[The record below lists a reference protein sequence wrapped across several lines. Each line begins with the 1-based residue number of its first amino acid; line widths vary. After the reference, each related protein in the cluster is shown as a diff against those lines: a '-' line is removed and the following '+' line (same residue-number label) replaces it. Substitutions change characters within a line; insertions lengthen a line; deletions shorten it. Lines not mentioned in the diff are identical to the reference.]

1 MDNQQRLA
9 SSSVLVNLLVLLSVE
24 VLYVSTTSLSFNF
37 VDNQQLLTV
46 SFFRDF
52 GACQQLHDSSFFD
65 HFRRALPLTPKA
77 SWCVIL
83 WLLSC
88 NTTETKS
95 FTVRHSLVDSV
106 HSYWW
111 PTTSLCVILWLHS
124 GLPLIL
130 KASWCVILNF
140 FDYFRGLLLTPTAS
154 RCVIRSH
161 TITSMDYHIPTASMS
176 VILWL
181 FFIECYANGFQM
193 CHSLITFV
201 DYRW

>member
-1 MDNQQRLA
+1 M
-9 SSSVLVNLLVLLSVE
+9 
-24 VLYVSTTSLSFNF
+24 Y
-37 VDNQQLLTV
+37 
-46 SFFRDF
+46 
-52 GACQQLHDSSFFD
+52 QQLHCPSTLWTINSCLLCPSFVTSGPANSFTI
-65 HFRRALPLTPKA
+65 HHSLITWVRRGLPLTPKA

-111 PTTSLCVILWLHS
+111 PTTSRCVILWLPC

>member
-1 MDNQQRLA
+1 M
-9 SSSVLVNLLVLLSVE
+9 
-24 VLYVSTTSLSFNF
+24 Y
-37 VDNQQLLTV
+37 
-46 SFFRDF
+46 
-52 GACQQLHDSSFFD
+52 QQLHCPSTLWTINSCLLCPSFVTSGPANSFTIR
-65 HFRRALPLTPKA
+65 HSLITWVRRGLPLTPKA

-111 PTTSLCVILWLHS
+111 PTTSRCVILWLPS

-161 TITSMDYHIPTASMS
+161 TITSMDYHMPTASMS

>member
-1 MDNQQRLA
+1 M
-9 SSSVLVNLLVLLSVE
+9 
-24 VLYVSTTSLSFNF
+24 Y
-37 VDNQQLLTV
+37 
-46 SFFRDF
+46 
-52 GACQQLHDSSFFD
+52 QQLHCPSTLWTINSCLLCPSFVTSGPANSFTI
-65 HFRRALPLTPKA
+65 HHSLITWVRRGLPLTPKA